1 MGKERQRAL
10 CLLLACV
17 FIVGALFAEA
27 QERPREEVTVTA
39 VEVPVRVLLKG
50 EAVRDLTREDFEIF
64 ENGIKQEITQFEV
77 ISRKIARPSAEMPVP
92 VAEKVRPPKRLF
104 LLIFNIFDYNKAV
117 GEAIDHFFREFFREG
132 DQIVILVENRI
143 LDIERG
149 KDSG

>member
-1 MGKERQRAL
+1 MSGPGRWANRRPDSLQFFDAKAGIVLLKKFKQRSMGKERQRAL

-92 VAEKVRPPKRLF
+92 VAEQVRPPKRLF
-104 LLIFNIFDYNKAV
+104 
-117 GEAIDHFFREFFREG
+117 
-132 DQIVILVENRI
+132 
-143 LDIERG
+143 
-149 KDSG
+149 